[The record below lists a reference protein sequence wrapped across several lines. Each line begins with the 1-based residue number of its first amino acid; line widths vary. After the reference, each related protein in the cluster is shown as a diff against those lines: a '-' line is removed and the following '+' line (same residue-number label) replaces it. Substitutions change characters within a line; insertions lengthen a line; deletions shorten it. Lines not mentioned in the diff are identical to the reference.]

1 MSLGVEKLL
10 PFDWLNIN
18 GFRTIHMKTH
28 FDAQEYSLEQ
38 ELLPK
43 FHNFGRE
50 YQFVIKFA
58 RLANFYLPK
67 EAFK

>member
-10 PFDWLNIN
+10 PFDCLNIN
-18 GFRTIHMKTH
+18 GFWAIHMNTH
-28 FDAQEYSLEQ
+28 SDAQEYSLEQ

-43 FHNFGRE
+43 FHNIGRN